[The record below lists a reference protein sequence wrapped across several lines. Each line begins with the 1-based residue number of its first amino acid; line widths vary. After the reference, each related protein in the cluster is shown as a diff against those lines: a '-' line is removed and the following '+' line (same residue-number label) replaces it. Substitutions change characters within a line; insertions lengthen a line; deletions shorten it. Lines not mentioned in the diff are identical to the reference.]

1 MDNVESLPISCKQT
15 PIMSPI
21 PMKYSIDKN
30 TEVSRNLRN
39 DSQNQN
45 QIKSKIDKGLQSLLV
60 SDSIDKSQIN
70 SNDNNFGK

>member
-1 MDNVESLPISCKQT
+1 
-15 PIMSPI
+15 
-21 PMKYSIDKN
+21 MKYSIDKN

-45 QIKSKIDKGLQSLLV
+45 QIKSKIDKELQSLLV